1 MKKILTVLMMVL
13 GLSVSVAFAKPVDIE
28 TDDYYIFADDET
40 KQVDFSGLSDVE
52 IIVKVVNAIP
62 EKTGEYKNVLYGI
75 AFEKE
80 VDILAKK
87 YINYFQ
93 CTKDGRILNVV
104 QNLGDGRVLY
114 VFFNIET

>member
-1 MKKILTVLMMVL
+1 MKKILTVLMMVFTMMAGSL
-13 GLSVSVAFAKPVDIE
+13 FAKPVSIE
-28 TDDYYIFADDET
+28 TDNYYIFADDET

-52 IIVKVVNAIP
+52 IIVKVVNAIL

-80 VDILAKK
+80 DDELAKK

-93 CTKDGRILNVV
+93 CTKDGRVLNAV

-114 VFFNIET
+114 IFFNIEI

>member
-1 MKKILTVLMMVL
+1 MILTMIF
-13 GLSVSVAFAKPVDIE
+13 GLSTVFAKPVDIE
-28 TDDYYIFADDET
+28 TDNYYIFTDDENE
-40 KQVDFSGLSDVE
+40 QVDFSGLSDVE

-80 VDILAKK
+80 DDKLAKK

-93 CTKDGRILNVV
+93 YSKDGNTLNVV

-114 VFFNIET
+114 VFFNIEI

>member
-1 MKKILTVLMMVL
+1 MKKILTVLMMTL
-13 GLSVSVAFAKPVDIE
+13 MMAGSLFAKPVDFE
-28 TDDYYIFADDET
+28 TDNYYIVADDET

-75 AFEKE
+75 VFEKE
-80 VDILAKK
+80 DDKLAKK

-93 CTKDGRILNVV
+93 YTKDGRILNVA

-114 VFFNIET
+114 VFFNIEI

>member
-1 MKKILTVLMMVL
+1 MKKILTVLIMTLIMAGSL
-13 GLSVSVAFAKPVDIE
+13 FAKPVNIE
-28 TDDYYIFADDET
+28 TNSSFIFADDET
-40 KQVDFSGLSDVE
+40 EQTDFSGLSDIE
-52 IIVKVVNAIP
+52 IIVKVVSSIP

-80 VDILAKK
+80 DDKLAKK

-93 CTKDGRILNVV
+93 YSKDGSILNVV

-114 VFFNIET
+114 IFFNIEI

>member
-1 MKKILTVLMMVL
+1 MKKMMMVLMMVF
-13 GLSVSVAFAKPVDIE
+13 GLSAAFAKPIDIE
-28 TDDYYIFADDET
+28 TDNYYILTDDENT
-40 KQVDFSGLSDVE
+40 QVDFSGLSDVE
-52 IIVKVVNAIP
+52 IIVKVLNAIP

-80 VDILAKK
+80 DDKLAKK

-93 CTKDGRILNVV
+93 YSKDGNTLNVA

-114 VFFNIET
+114 IFFNIE

>member
-1 MKKILTVLMMVL
+1 MKKIMMVLMMVF
-13 GLSVSVAFAKPVDIE
+13 GLSAVFAKPVDFE
-28 TDDYYIFADDET
+28 NDEYYVFADDET
-40 KQVDFSGLSDVE
+40 KQADFSGLSDVE

-80 VDILAKK
+80 DDKLAKK

-93 CTKDGRILNVV
+93 YSKDGSTLSVV

-114 VFFNIET
+114 VFFNIEI

>member
-1 MKKILTVLMMVL
+1 MKKILMVLMMVF
-13 GLSVSVAFAKPVDIE
+13 GLSAAFAKPVDIE
-28 TDDYYIFADDET
+28 TDNYYIFADDET

-80 VDILAKK
+80 DDKLAKK

-93 CTKDGRILNVV
+93 YSKDWNTLNVV

-114 VFFNIET
+114 VFFNIEI

>member
-1 MKKILTVLMMVL
+1 MKKILTVLMMVF
-13 GLSVSVAFAKPVDIE
+13 GLSAAFAKPVDIE
-28 TDDYYIFADDET
+28 TNSSFIFADDET
-40 KQVDFSGLSDVE
+40 KQADFSGLSDVE

-80 VDILAKK
+80 YNELAKK

-93 CTKDGRILNVV
+93 YSKYENTLNVV

-114 VFFNIET
+114 VFFNIE